1 MAGHFSTSSSA
12 YRGTETVVVVCKCL
26 VVIVSGRGGCWWLR
40 NKQEHR
46 QDDVQNEERCKL
58 PLTASLAGAVVDP
71 LQGGGDGSV
80 DEEVMWSDD
89 DDDDGV
95 VARTHCPALHWM
107 GGWRLTSHY
116 YCSSSECG
124 GNKRFNKTCNKSASQ
139 HELLL
144 VAGVVVVVF
153 GRQLTTRRQA
163 EAAYNK

>member
-26 VVIVSGRGGCWWLR
+26 VVIVSGRGGGCWWLR

-46 QDDVQNEERCKL
+46 QDDDVQNEERCKL
-58 PLTASLAGAVVDP
+58 PLTASLAMPVQWWIRSKEVEMVV
-71 LQGGGDGSV
+71 LMRRWCGRMMMMMTVLLLALS
-80 DEEVMWSDD
+80 
-89 DDDDGV
+89 
-95 VARTHCPALHWM
+95 ALHWM
-107 GGWRLTSHY
+107 GGWRLTSH

-144 VAGVVVVVF
+144 VAGVVVASSLVGSSQQGGGGSV
-153 GRQLTTRRQA
+153 
-163 EAAYNK
+163 

>member
-1 MAGHFSTSSSA
+1 MKLIKLCTCELIEDGRPLQHQQQR
-12 YRGTETVVVVCKCL
+12 YRGTETVVVCKCL

-58 PLTASLAGAVVDP
+58 PLTASLASAVVDP

-95 VARTHCPALHWM
+95 VARTHCPALHALDGGMDGWM
-107 GGWRLTSHY
+107 ETHQS
-116 YCSSSECG
+116 
-124 GNKRFNKTCNKSASQ
+124 
-139 HELLL
+139 LLL
-144 VAGVVVVVF
+144 
-153 GRQLTTRRQA
+153 Q
-163 EAAYNK
+163 